1 MAIVT
6 LLHATIGGTAVNS
19 STGSDASS
27 HTVGCDA
34 DAILFGVF
42 INISEM
48 TTPDII
54 QMTHNHF
61 YETFPLGDTGKVV
74 TEIKK
79 N

>member
-1 MAIVT
+1 MGIVT
-6 LLHATIGGTAVNS
+6 LLQVTLGEATVNS

-42 INISEM
+42 IDISEM

-54 QMTHNHF
+54 QMTHNNF
-61 YETFPLGDTGKVV
+61 YETFPLARYG
-74 TEIKK
+74 
-79 N
+79 